1 VGAALSLG
9 FVVLVAQDR
18 PAEFYFGG
26 NRVYVGMP
34 EPEAIK
40 MLSVCCRL
48 SPEQITTSQ
57 KEAAAKLGRNLSQ
70 FIVPKEEPSSRI
82 LGTISF
88 DRGRVTGATRPLGQ
102 EAYVPW
108 DQDVVSFA
116 RTLQRSLSP
125 VSGDAQKT
133 AHVSVHHERSTNG
146 ESEILSISFTN
157 GRGLRL
163 QIITLD
169 KPLPDAPPE
178 WSKEQA
184 ILEEF
189 LE

>member
-1 VGAALSLG
+1 M
-9 FVVLVAQDR
+9 D
-18 PAEFYFGG
+18 FGLDYQMGMARTIYSHPSG
-26 NRVYVGMP
+26 NRPFYSHPNCLLVLIGCGVRIFP
-34 EPEAIK
+34 SREVVESAA
-40 MLSVCCRL
+40 
-48 SPEQITTSQ
+48 SQ
-57 KEAAAKLGRNLSQ
+57 REAAAKLGRTVSQ
-70 FIVPKEEPSSRI
+70 FIVPKEERRI

-88 DRGRVTGATRPLGQ
+88 DRGRVCSATRPLGE
-102 EAYVPW
+102 EAYMPW

-125 VSGDAQKT
+125 VSGDAETT

-169 KPLPDAPPE
+169 KPFPDAPSE
-178 WSKEQA
+178 SKEQA